1 MQELIDLIVTT
12 VQVDSKQAAGGAAVL
27 LRAAREKLG
36 PGEFEQS
43 LGQVEGLHNLMRQA
57 PEAGA
62 FGKLFGG
69 FATAVG
75 GGNTAILAGVVTGFG
90 KLGLNQEHAL
100 QFVPVMLDYLR
111 AKVDP
116 AIIDRLEKTLQA

>member
-1 MQELIDLIVTT
+1 MQDLIDRLVSS

-27 LRAAREKLG
+27 LKAAREKLG
-36 PGEFEQS
+36 PSEFEQT
-43 LGQVEGLHNLMRQA
+43 LGQVEGLHSLMRQA

-69 FATAVG
+69 LASAVG

-90 KLGLNQEHAL
+90 KLGLSQEHAL

-116 AIIDRLEKTLQA
+116 AIIDRLEKTLHA